1 MSRVSGVAEQVR
13 VMILR
18 GEIGL
23 GEPIVDERLQ
33 HALRV
38 RRGLVREALRR
49 LEGEGLLVAGHDGA
63 MRVIEIDPDVLRETL
78 QARAALEG
86 LSAGLAARGFRDGAV
101 PGDARET
108 LRSLADAADAA
119 AQDEPAVAAA
129 MADRNFHRAVDAV
142 GANRPAQRAL
152 AAVWDRL
159 ILAEVH
165 GLGDR
170 PRATAAHGPLLEAIV
185 AGDEPEAA
193 GAARRHV
200 LGAVA

>member
-1 MSRVSGVAEQVR
+1 
-13 VMILR
+13 
-18 GEIGL
+18 
-23 GEPIVDERLQ
+23 
-33 HALRV
+33 
-38 RRGLVREALRR
+38 
-49 LEGEGLLVAGHDGA
+49 
-63 MRVIEIDPDVLRETL
+63 
-78 QARAALEG
+78 
-86 LSAGLAARGFRDGAV
+86 
-101 PGDARET
+101 
-108 LRSLADAADAA
+108 
-119 AQDEPAVAAA
+119 

-165 GLGDR
+165 GLGGP
-170 PRATAAHGPLLEAIV
+170 PRATAPHGAILEAIV